1 MSEIANG
8 KASMAADATV
18 ERGGGQHHAA
28 RIAHTYEVEC
38 IGPDGEV
45 KWRDVIHNLVTT
57 AGLNKYL
64 DATLKTGLTT
74 PAWYVG
80 LVTGPS
86 ETGYNAAD
94 TMGSHAGWAEDATY
108 SNANR
113 PTFTPGTIA
122 AGSVSN
128 ASSVAAFTINGT
140 ATISGAFLADENTK
154 SGTTGTL
161 LGVGAFSGGDKA
173 VANNDTLNVTVTAT
187 ITAA

>member
-1 MSEIANG
+1 MSQIHGQAAVA
-8 KASMAADATV
+8 ASATV
-18 ERGGGQHHAA
+18 ERGAAEHHAVKVCH
-28 RIAHTYEVEC
+28 RYEVVC
-38 IGPDGEV
+38 LGPDGQE
-45 KWRDVIHNLVTT
+45 KWRDGFDNLVTT

-94 TMGSHAGWAEDATY
+94 TMGSHAGWVEDTTY

-113 PTFTPGTIA
+113 PTWTAGTVS

-128 ASSVAAFTINGT
+128 SGAVAAFTINGT
-140 ATISGAFLADENTK
+140 ATISGAFMADNNTK
-154 SGTTGTL
+154 GGTTGTL
-161 LGVGAFSGGDKA
+161 LGVGAFTGGDKS
-173 VANNDTLNVTVTAT
+173 VASGDTLNVTVTAS
-187 ITAA
+187 IAAA